1 MFRTLIADVGYAL
14 RVFWRTPSFALAVI
28 AVLAIG
34 IGANIGIFSIV
45 SAVLLRPLPFEQPE
59 QMVRLFHEPPQS
71 AFPGIHRFSV
81 SPANFYDWQ
90 RDSRSFE
97 SMAIYRFRQFALTND
112 GNAESIVA
120 GAVGDEFFSAIG
132 TPPHL
137 GRVFLPE
144 EDSPARKHVAVLSD
158 GFWKSHFGGAA
169 DVTGRTLTLDGE
181 NYAIVGVM
189 PPQFSAQ
196 AWGAT
201 ARPLWVPLAYK
212 DDERAVR
219 DNHNAQV
226 IARLKPGVSA
236 EQAQKELDII
246 STRLEQAYP
255 KENTGWG
262 ATVVPLDE
270 LIVGDVRTSLVML
283 LAAVGLVL
291 LIACANV
298 GNLLFARALA
308 RRKELAIRSALGA
321 GRGRVF
327 QQLLVE
333 TVMLALLGGAAGL
346 MLSIFA
352 LSAGS
357 ALLANQIPRAD
368 EISIDG
374 HVLLFALMT
383 SLVTGVI
390 AGVLPAV
397 RAGRTDL
404 NSALKE
410 GGRSDGAVGVRVRRA
425 LIVCEVALSVVLLMS
440 AAVMI
445 RSLLALRHVDAGFDP
460 RNVLTVRVSLPQT
473 RYDTAE
479 KFLAFV
485 NRALERMRSLP
496 GVQSAGAIDDL
507 PILGGSVQPIV
518 LEGRPD
524 LLPRDQPTVE
534 VRKVT
539 RDYLKTMNIP
549 IVAGRDV
556 AEGDAEVMLV
566 SRSAAKLLWGDEDP
580 IGRRA
585 TLPLEARG
593 VLKHVIGIT
602 GDVKQGNLSDATSP
616 TIYEFTRQRSWGT
629 AALVMRTSVPP
640 TSLAQ
645 AASSAIREIDSR
657 QPVEEIQTM
666 QEVVDGTLTSQRFS
680 ALVLGLFA
688 AVALTL
694 AAVGIYSVLSYIV
707 RGRHQEIAVRTAL
720 GARTVDVL
728 RLVIVEGMKPALIGI
743 GAGAIGA
750 LASATILS
758 RLVFGVSASDPITL
772 TAVSVTLALIALIA
786 SLAPAYRASRLDPLQ
801 VLRGQ

>member
-1 MFRTLIADVGYAL
+1 MFRSLIADVRYAL

-45 SAVLLRPLPFEQPE
+45 SAVLLRPLPFKQPE

-120 GAVGDEFFSAIG
+120 GAVGDGFFSAIG

-144 EDSPARKHVAVLSD
+144 EDAPARKHVAVLSD

-212 DDERAVR
+212 DDERTVR

-518 LEGRPD
+518 LEGRPE

-556 AEGDAEVMLV
+556 ADGDAEVMLV
-566 SRSAAKLLWGDEDP
+566 SRFAAKLLWGDEDP

-629 AALVMRTSVPP
+629 AALVMRTSVPA

-666 QEVVDGTLTSQRFS
+666 QQVVDGTLTSQRFS

-786 SLAPAYRASRLDPLQ
+786 SLVPAHRASRLDPLQ